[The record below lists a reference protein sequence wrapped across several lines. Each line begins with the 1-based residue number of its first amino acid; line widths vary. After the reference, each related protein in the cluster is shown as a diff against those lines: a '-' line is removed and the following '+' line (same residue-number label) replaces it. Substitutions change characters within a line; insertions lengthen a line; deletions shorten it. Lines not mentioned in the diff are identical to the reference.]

1 MNFQE
6 VGETFAKFYYQTFDS
21 NRSSLMPL
29 YTAESMLTFEGQQF
43 VGTEAIVKK
52 LTELPFSSVA
62 HVITTID
69 CQPTTANGVLV
80 FVVGQLKT
88 DNDHPHGFSQAFHL
102 VPSGPTCTNY
112 TVLNDLFRLSLHHG

>member
-1 MNFQE
+1 MSFQE
-6 VGETFAKFYYQTFDS
+6 VGESFAKVYYQAFDS
-21 NRSSLMPL
+21 NRTSLMPL
-29 YTAESMLTFEGQQF
+29 YTSESMLTFEGEQF
-43 VGTEAIVKK
+43 VGAEAIVKK
-52 LTELPFSSVA
+52 LTALPFTTVA

-102 VPSGPTCTNY
+102 VPSGPGNY
-112 TVLNDLFRLSLHHG
+112 TVLNDLFRLALHHG